1 MGLLDNIVEELNRV
15 LKSPLYARHTDIL
28 ASSRPDSPS
37 VMLINKYVDACSS
50 TDILEKRRLWF
61 DKSIANIDCTGRRVV
76 IRVLD
81 KKWLEQIR
89 SASSRLHHIFSG
101 ITVIWEG

>member
-1 MGLLDNIVEELNRV
+1 MDLLDNIVEELNRV
-15 LKSPLYARHTDIL
+15 LKSPLYAKHTDVL
-28 ASSRPDSPS
+28 ATPRPGSPP

-61 DKSIANIDCTGRRVV
+61 DKFVANIAYTDRRIV
-76 IRVLD
+76 IKVLD

-89 SASSRLHHIFSG
+89 SAASRLHHIFSG